1 MTKKLLKR
9 DQTHDFQLYMSSQF
23 KTLQKIEESI
33 QTHKV
38 LTMAKSAFIK
48 VLHLVMVRIVNN
60 NILTAATTTVTVTYI
75 TRKLCFSLGYVWSI
89 QHIRDL
95 QSDILTHIDIL

>member
-9 DQTHDFQLYMSSQF
+9 DQTHYFQLYMSSQF

-48 VLHLVMVRIVNN
+48 KF
-60 NILTAATTTVTVTYI
+60 YI
-75 TRKLCFSLGYVWSI
+75 
-89 QHIRDL
+89 
-95 QSDILTHIDIL
+95 

>member
-1 MTKKLLKR
+1 
-9 DQTHDFQLYMSSQF
+9 
-23 KTLQKIEESI
+23 
-33 QTHKV
+33 
-38 LTMAKSAFIK
+38 
-48 VLHLVMVRIVNN
+48 MVRIVNN